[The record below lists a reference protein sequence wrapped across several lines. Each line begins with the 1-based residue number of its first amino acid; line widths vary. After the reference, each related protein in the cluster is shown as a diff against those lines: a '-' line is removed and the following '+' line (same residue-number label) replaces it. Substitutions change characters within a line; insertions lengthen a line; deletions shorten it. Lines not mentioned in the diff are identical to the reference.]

1 MNIIYN
7 HSKQITIFTP
17 VLENNIQTILPE
29 IDQRTFETLFQTY
42 WKRMYAFALK
52 TTDDEH
58 DAQEIVQE
66 IFKSLWERR
75 KSLNL
80 NDAER
85 YLLRSVKLKS
95 LEYIRN
101 KATRDRHHEVILKQS
116 STSYED
122 SQVNFNE
129 LKGRIN
135 SIIDTLPKQCKNV
148 FKMSREQGLT
158 NKEIAQNLF
167 ITERAV
173 EYHISKALMVFRT
186 YFNKRE

>member
-1 MNIIYN
+1 M
-7 HSKQITIFTP
+7 
-17 VLENNIQTILPE
+17 LENELQTSDAG
-29 IDQRTFETLFQTY
+29 IDENRFETLFQTY

-75 KSLNL
+75 DNL
-80 NDAER
+80 TLTDAER

-101 KATRDRHHEVILKQS
+101 KSTRDRHHNLILSQS
-116 STSYED
+116 SESYED
-122 SQVNFNE
+122 NQVNFRE
-129 LKGRIN
+129 LKARIN

-148 FKMSREQGLT
+148 FKMSRERGLT
-158 NKEIAQNLF
+158 NKEIAQILF
-167 ITERAV
+167 ISERAV

-186 YFNKRE
+186 YFDKTE

>member
-1 MNIIYN
+1 
-7 HSKQITIFTP
+7 
-17 VLENNIQTILPE
+17 VLENDIQTSLSE
-29 IDQRTFETLFQTY
+29 IDHSTFEMLFQTY
-42 WKRMYAFALK
+42 WKRMYAYALK
-52 TTDDEH
+52 TTDEH

-75 KSLNL
+75 KSLSL
-80 NDAER
+80 LDAER

-101 KATRDRHHEVILKQS
+101 KATRDRHHNVILKQS
-116 STSYED
+116 SNSYED

-129 LKGRIN
+129 LKVRIN
-135 SIIDTLPKQCKNV
+135 NIIDTLPKQCKNV

-173 EYHISKALMVFRT
+173 EYHISKALMIFRT

>member
-1 MNIIYN
+1 MLEKDIHTS
-7 HSKQITIFTP
+7 HSG
-17 VLENNIQTILPE
+17 
-29 IDQRTFETLFQTY
+29 IDQNKFEVLFQTY

-75 KSLNL
+75 STLNL
-80 NDAER
+80 TDAER

-101 KATRDRHHEVILKQS
+101 KSTRCRHHNVILAQS
-116 STSYED
+116 SESYED
-122 SQVNFNE
+122 TQVNFRE
-129 LKGRIN
+129 LKTRIN
-135 SIIDTLPKQCKNV
+135 NIIESLPKQCKNV
-148 FKMSREQGLT
+148 FKMSRERGLT
-158 NKEIAQNLF
+158 NREIAQLLF
-167 ITERAV
+167 ISERAV

-186 YFNKRE
+186 YFDKPE

>member
-1 MNIIYN
+1 
-7 HSKQITIFTP
+7 
-17 VLENNIQTILPE
+17 VLENNIHTPLSK
-29 IDQRTFETLFQTY
+29 IDQNTFETLFQTY

-80 NDAER
+80 TDAER

-101 KATRDRHHEVILKQS
+101 KSTRDRHHNLILNQAN
-116 STSYED
+116 TSYED
-122 SQVNFNE
+122 NQVNFRE
-129 LKGRIN
+129 LKERIN
-135 SIIDTLPKQCKNV
+135 NIIDSLPKQCKNV

-158 NKEIAQNLF
+158 NKEIAQILF
-167 ITERAV
+167 ISERAV
-173 EYHISKALMVFRT
+173 EYHISRALTVFRT
-186 YFNKRE
+186 YFSKRE